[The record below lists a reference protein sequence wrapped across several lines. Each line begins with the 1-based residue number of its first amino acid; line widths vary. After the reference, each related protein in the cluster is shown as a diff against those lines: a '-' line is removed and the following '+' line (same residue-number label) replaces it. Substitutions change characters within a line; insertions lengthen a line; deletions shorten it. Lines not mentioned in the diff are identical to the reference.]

1 MTAEATITLVVFGI
15 FAFLL
20 IFEVPIAWCL
30 SISGALGVVMLKT
43 FPIGAGLLG
52 SVPFQ
57 ATSSYSFI
65 VVPLYIL
72 LGTLVMKA
80 GVAERV
86 YALANRVFRKLP
98 GGIGVATVAAC
109 AGFAAVSGS
118 SVATAATIGKSSV
131 LEMQRNGY
139 KDTFATGIV
148 GIAATL
154 GILIPPSLVLIMY
167 GIISGESIA
176 RLFAAGVIP
185 GILSAV
191 VYAVYVMMMARRN
204 IVPPLAEVLETSSVS
219 VAAAAVNGEP
229 TPARPSSAGA
239 TVAASYSAAPGVTA
253 AESARALGYIILI
266 FTTIMVGIFTG
277 LMTAT
282 ESAAIAALM
291 AVVVL
296 FIENRKKSGRAR
308 LRDFTEALAE
318 TAGVKSMA
326 FAMLIGAA
334 IFTFF
339 LVAARLPHHA
349 AQFLTSLEVPP
360 IMIVIFILI
369 AMIPLGMFLDAL
381 AILVIVVPLT
391 YPTLMSLGFD
401 GVWYG
406 ILIVKMIE
414 ISLITPPVGLN
425 AFVIA
430 AATGVKLERVFKGL
444 LPFVLVELVIVAIL
458 LAFPDIT
465 LFLPALVLD

>member
-1 MTAEATITLVVFGI
+1 MTPEATITLIVFGI
-15 FAFLL
+15 FALLL

-30 SISGALGVVMLKT
+30 AISGALGVVMLKT
-43 FPIGAGLLG
+43 FAIGAGLLG

-80 GVAERV
+80 GIAERV
-86 YALANRVFRKLP
+86 YALANRIFRRFP

-139 KDTFATGIV
+139 KDSFATGIV

-167 GIISGESIA
+167 GIVSGESIA
-176 RLFAAGVIP
+176 RLFAAGVVP

-191 VYAVYVMMMARRN
+191 VYAIAVMLMARRN
-204 IVPPLAEVLETSSVS
+204 VVASLAEELEASS
-219 VAAAAVNGEP
+219 AAAGSEA
-229 TPARPSSAGA
+229 AG
-239 TVAASYSAAPGVTA
+239 TSRMTITTTK
-253 AESARALGYIILI
+253 AEAARAVGYIVLI

-277 LMTAT
+277 VMTTT
-282 ESAAIAALM
+282 ESAAIAAVM
-291 AVVVL
+291 AIVIL
-296 FIENRKKSGRAR
+296 FIENRKKNGRQR
-308 LRDFTEALAE
+308 LRDFTDALAE

-339 LVAARLPHHA
+339 LVTARLPHHA
-349 AQFLTSLEVPP
+349 AEFLTSLDVPP
-360 IMIVIFILI
+360 LMIVVFILI
-369 AMIPLGMFLDAL
+369 AMIPLGMFLDSL

-391 YPTLMSLGFD
+391 YPTLIGLGFD

-425 AFVIA
+425 AFVIS
-430 AATGVKLERVFKGL
+430 AATGVRLDKVFRGL
-444 LPFVLVELVIVAIL
+444 LPFVLVELIIVAIL
-458 LAFPDIT
+458 LFFPEIT

>member
-1 MTAEATITLVVFGI
+1 MSSEVAITIFVFVL
-15 FAFLL
+15 FAGLL

-30 SISGALGVVMLKT
+30 AISGALGVIMLRS
-43 FPIGAGLLG
+43 FGIGSGLLG

-57 ATSSYSFI
+57 ATASYTFV

-80 GVAERV
+80 HVAERV
-86 YALANRVFRKLP
+86 YYVANRVFHRLP

-131 LEMQRNGY
+131 QEMRRSGY
-139 KDTFATGIV
+139 KDTFAVGIV

-176 RLFAAGVIP
+176 RLFAAGVVP
-185 GILSAV
+185 GVLSAV
-191 VYAVYVMMMARRN
+191 VYSVGVIVMARRN
-204 IVPPLAEVLETSSVS
+204 IEL
-219 VAAAAVNGEP
+219 
-229 TPARPSSAGA
+229 PAAGA
-239 TVAASYSAAPGVTA
+239 AGPGIDVPKVT
-253 AESARALGYIILI
+253 RAQAGRSLGYIVLI

-277 LMTAT
+277 IMTTT
-282 ESAAIAALM
+282 ESAAIAVMM
-291 AVVVL
+291 AVVIL
-296 FIENRKKSGRAR
+296 FIENRKKKGRDR
-308 LRDFTEALAE
+308 WFDFSSALAE

-326 FAMLIGAA
+326 FAILIGAA

-339 LVAARLPHHA
+339 LVAARVPYHA
-349 AQFLTSLEVPP
+349 AEFLTSLDVAP
-360 IMIVIFILI
+360 IVIVVLILVVT
-369 AMIPLGMFLDAL
+369 IPLGMFLDAL
-381 AILVIVVPLT
+381 SILVIVVPLT
-391 YPTLMSLGFD
+391 YPTLVGLGFD

-406 ILIVKMIE
+406 ILLVKMIE
-414 ISLITPPVGLN
+414 ISLLTPPVGLN

-430 AATGVKLERVFKGL
+430 SATGIKVERVFRGL
-444 LPFVLVELVIVAIL
+444 LPFVAVELIIVAIL
-458 LAFPDIT
+458 VAFPDIT
-465 LFLPALVLD
+465 LFLPSLVLD

>member
-1 MTAEATITLVVFGI
+1 MTPEAIITLSVFGI

-30 SISGALGVVMLKT
+30 AISGALGVVMLKT
-43 FPIGAGLLG
+43 FAIGAGLLG

-80 GVAERV
+80 GIAERL
-86 YALANRVFRKLP
+86 YSLASRAFRKLP

-118 SVATAATIGKSSV
+118 SVATAATIGKSAV
-131 LEMQRNGY
+131 LEMKRSGY

-176 RLFAAGVIP
+176 RMFAAGVIP
-185 GILSAV
+185 GIMSALI
-191 VYAVYVMMMARRN
+191 YAIAIMMMARKN
-204 IVPPLAEVLETSSVS
+204 IVAPLAEEL
-219 VAAAAVNGEP
+219 
-229 TPARPSSAGA
+229 
-239 TVAASYSAAPGVTA
+239 AASKSEVTGSKA
-253 AESARALGYIILI
+253 ISGDSLRAIGYIVLI

-277 LMTAT
+277 VMTAT
-282 ESAAIAALM
+282 ESAAISAVM
-291 AVVVL
+291 AIIIL
-296 FIENRKKSGRAR
+296 FIENRKKQGKEQR
-308 LRDFTEALAE
+308 RDFTDALAE

-339 LVAARLPHHA
+339 LVSARLPHHA
-349 AQFLTSLEVPP
+349 ATFLTSLDVPP

-369 AMIPLGMFLDAL
+369 AMIPLGMFLDSL
-381 AILVIVVPLT
+381 AILVIIVPLT
-391 YPTLMSLGFD
+391 YPTLIDLGFD

-414 ISLITPPVGLN
+414 VSLITPPVGLN
-425 AFVIA
+425 AFVLA
-430 AATGVKLERVFKGL
+430 AATGVKLERVFRGL
-444 LPFVLVELVIVAIL
+444 LPFVVVELIIVAIL
-458 LAFPDIT
+458 VAFPDIV
-465 LFLPALVLD
+465 LFLPSLVLD

>member
-1 MTAEATITLVVFGI
+1 MTPELTTTLIVFGL

-30 SISGALGVVMLKT
+30 AVSGAVGVVMLKT
-43 FPIGAGLLG
+43 FSIGAGLLG

-57 ATSSYSFI
+57 ATASYSFI
-65 VVPLYIL
+65 VVPLYIF

-80 GVAERV
+80 GIAERV
-86 YALANRVFRKLP
+86 YALASKAFRKLP

-131 LEMQRNGY
+131 LEMKRNGY

-176 RLFAAGVIP
+176 RMFAAGVIP
-185 GILSAV
+185 GIMSAI
-191 VYAVYVMMMARRN
+191 VYAVAVMLMARKN
-204 IVPPLAEVLETSSVS
+204 VVGPLASELAATASM
-219 VAAAAVNGEP
+219 VAVP
-229 TPARPSSAGA
+229 KVARG
-239 TVAASYSAAPGVTA
+239 
-253 AESARALGYIILI
+253 ESARAVGYIVLI

-277 LMTAT
+277 LMTTT
-282 ESAAIAALM
+282 ESAAISAVM
-291 AVVVL
+291 AIIIL
-296 FIENRKKSGRAR
+296 FIENRRKSRKER
-308 LRDFTEALAE
+308 TRDFTEALAE
-318 TAGVKSMA
+318 TAGIKSMA

-339 LVAARLPHHA
+339 LVTARVPHHA

-369 AMIPLGMFLDAL
+369 AMIPLGMFLDSL

-391 YPTLMSLGFD
+391 YPTLMDLGFD

-414 ISLITPPVGLN
+414 VSLITPPVGLN

-444 LPFVLVELVIVAIL
+444 LPFVIVELIIVAIL
-458 LAFPDIT
+458 LAFPDIV